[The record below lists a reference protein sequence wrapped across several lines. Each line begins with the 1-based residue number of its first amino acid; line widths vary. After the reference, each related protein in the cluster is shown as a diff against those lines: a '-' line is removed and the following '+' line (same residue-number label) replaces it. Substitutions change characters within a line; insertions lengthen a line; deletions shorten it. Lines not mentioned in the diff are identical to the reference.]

1 MSLPGFIFPFCFSAT
16 SVLIFLIHSTAQ
28 MAAQNRYSLAL
39 LYTLCIFIAKEQEK
53 VCYLLGKICL
63 LVSSCLCVTTQEF
76 FDEKM

>member
-1 MSLPGFIFPFCFSAT
+1 MS
-16 SVLIFLIHSTAQ
+16 
-28 MAAQNRYSLAL
+28 AQNRYSLAL